1 MNIHSEFIILEKSQ
15 FPHIHFN
22 GGFPMKAGGT
32 FLIQPVA
39 SSPIFTT
46 ETFSDEQ
53 KEISTLTLEFA
64 EEQILPRKKQIEAL
78 DGELSR
84 NLMKQ
89 CGELGLLGV
98 DIPEEYGGLGM
109 DKVTSAIIAEKIS
122 MGQSGSFTTTF
133 SAHTG
138 IGTLPIVLYGTPEQ
152 KEKYLPKL
160 GSGEWIG
167 AYALTEPGSGSDALA
182 AKTTAVLSEDGK
194 YYVLNGVKQFIT
206 NGSWCDLVILY
217 AKVDGEKFTAFLIE
231 MDTPG
236 MERGPEEVK
245 MGLKGSSTTQL
256 ILNDVKVP
264 VENVLGEVGKGHH
277 IAFNI
282 LNIGRYK
289 LGSADLGGCKVTI
302 NEAVKYALER
312 RQFDQ
317 PIAHFD
323 AIKAKLANMIVR
335 TFELESIMYR
345 TVGDI
350 DQSISRIRAD
360 DPNYYNKINKAI
372 ETYALEASICKVYG
386 SEMLWRN
393 ADDGLQILGGYGF
406 TEEYP
411 MAAISRD
418 NRVDRIFE
426 GTNEINRQIIAGQF
440 LKKALTEE
448 LPIRQRINQM
458 RAVMSG
464 RPFRV
469 YSDILPQEKTALEYA
484 KFIALHAFNESIIKY
499 GQGMRHEHQ
508 LLELLANMFINIYVM
523 DSTLARISQAAESNG
538 ALPEDLKTIGQ
549 LSVFEKV
556 RHVTREAKIAL
567 LSILEGEEL
576 QTALDELNALTRH
589 TDMHLNAFEARR
601 YLAEVL
607 YEKGKYEY

>member
-1 MNIHSEFIILEKSQ
+1 MNIHSEFIILKKR
-15 FPHIHFN
+15 HIPNIHLN
-22 GGFPMKAGGT
+22 GGYLMKAGGT
-32 FLIQPVA
+32 FLIQPVGSA
-39 SSPIFTT
+39 PIFTT

-53 KEISTLTLEFA
+53 KEIATLTQEFA
-64 EEQILPRKKQIEAL
+64 EEQILPRKKEIEAL
-78 DGELSR
+78 NGELSR
-84 NLMKQ
+84 NLMQQ
-89 CGELGLLGV
+89 CAELGLLGV

-122 MGQSGSFTTTF
+122 MGQSASFTTTF

-138 IGTLPIVLYGTPEQ
+138 IGTLPIVLYGTHEQ

-182 AKTTAVLSEDGK
+182 AKTSAILSNDGK

-206 NGSWCDLVILY
+206 NGGWCDLAIVY

-236 MERGPEEVK
+236 MERGPEEIK

-264 VENVLGEVGKGHH
+264 VENVLGEVGKGHY

-323 AIKAKLANMIVR
+323 AIKSKLANMIVR
-335 TFELESIMYR
+335 TYELESIMYR

-350 DQSISRIRAD
+350 DESIQRINED

-386 SEMLWRN
+386 TEMLWRN
-393 ADDGLQILGGYGF
+393 ADDGLQIFGGYGF

-411 MAAISRD
+411 MAAIARD

-440 LKKALTEE
+440 LKKALIEE

-458 RAVMSG
+458 RAVMHG
-464 RPFRV
+464 EPFRV
-469 YSDILPQEKTALEYA
+469 YSNILEQEKTALEYA

-508 LLELLANMFINIYVM
+508 LLELLANMFINVYVM
-523 DSTLARISQAAESNG
+523 DSTLARISQTAESNG
-538 ALPEDLKTIGQ
+538 SLPEDLKTIGQ

-556 RHVTREAKIAL
+556 RHVNRDAKIAL
-567 LSILEGEEL
+567 LSILQGEEL
-576 QTALDELNALTRH
+576 QTALDELNSLTH
-589 TDMHLNAFEARR
+589 YTDMHLNAFEARR

-607 YEKGKYEY
+607 YERGKYEY

>member
-1 MNIHSEFIILEKSQ
+1 
-15 FPHIHFN
+15 
-22 GGFPMKAGGT
+22 MKAGGT
-32 FLIQPVA
+32 FLIQPVGSA
-39 SSPIFTT
+39 PIFTT

-53 KEISTLTLEFA
+53 KEIATLTQEFA
-64 EEQILPRKKQIEAL
+64 EEQILPRKKEIEAL
-78 DGELSR
+78 NGELSR
-84 NLMKQ
+84 NLMQQ
-89 CGELGLLGV
+89 CAELGLLGV

-122 MGQSGSFTTTF
+122 MGQSASFTTTF

-138 IGTLPIVLYGTPEQ
+138 IGTLPIVLYGTHEQ

-182 AKTTAVLSEDGK
+182 AKTSAILSNDGK

-206 NGSWCDLVILY
+206 NGGWCDLAIVY

-236 MERGPEEVK
+236 MERGPEEIK

-264 VENVLGEVGKGHH
+264 VENVLGEVGKGHY

-323 AIKAKLANMIVR
+323 AIKSKLANMIVR
-335 TFELESIMYR
+335 TYELESIMYR

-350 DQSISRIRAD
+350 DESIQRINED

-386 SEMLWRN
+386 TEMLWRN
-393 ADDGLQILGGYGF
+393 ADDGLQIFGGYGF

-411 MAAISRD
+411 MAAIARD

-440 LKKALTEE
+440 LKKALIEE

-458 RAVMSG
+458 RAVMHG
-464 RPFRV
+464 EPFRV
-469 YSDILPQEKTALEYA
+469 YSNILEQEKTALEYA

-508 LLELLANMFINIYVM
+508 LLELLANMFINVYVM
-523 DSTLARISQAAESNG
+523 DSTLARISQTAESNG
-538 ALPEDLKTIGQ
+538 SLPEDLKTIGQ

-556 RHVTREAKIAL
+556 RHVNRDAKIAL
-567 LSILEGEEL
+567 LSILQGEEL
-576 QTALDELNALTRH
+576 QTALDELNSLTH
-589 TDMHLNAFEARR
+589 YTDMHLNAFEARR

-607 YEKGKYEY
+607 YERGKYEY